1 MVRYLKRGA
10 DHLRKPDDSV
20 GARVKDLLGQVRD
33 GGEDAVRGLSREL
46 DAWEPASF
54 KIDWDVVLAARE
66 EMPSD
71 LLGHLTRAAERIRRF
86 AEEQLSTVRDMEI
99 ELEEGF
105 VAGHR
110 HIPVDSVGAYVAGGR
125 YQLVSSA
132 LMSVIPAKAAGVPR
146 VIAVVGPRHGV
157 GPSPSTLV
165 AADLAGADEIWSLGG
180 VQALGSLAYGCLPG
194 LPAVDMIVGA
204 GNDYVAEAKRQLFGT
219 VGIDLLAGP
228 SEVVIIADDTADAH
242 TVAVDLLAQA
252 EHGPTSPALLI
263 TTDEELAQ
271 SVLRAVEGPLST
283 WSTSEVAEAAWRT
296 YGSVAVVESAEE
308 AAAVS
313 DAFAGEHVHL
323 MVSDPEFYEGRL
335 RNYGCLFVGHSA
347 TVAFGD
353 KAAGPNH
360 TLPTQSAA
368 RYTGGLSALKFL
380 KTVTYQRFDESGGA
394 ALAADTA
401 AIARAEGMTGH
412 VVAAEL
418 RAGTRVVA

>member
-10 DHLRKPDDSV
+10 DHLRQPDDSV
-20 GARVKDLLGQVRD
+20 GTRVKDMLAQIRRD
-33 GGEDAVRGLSREL
+33 GEDAVRDMSVEL
-46 DAWEPASF
+46 DAWAPSSF
-54 KIDWDVVLAARE
+54 KIRPEVVLSARDQI
-66 EMPSD
+66 PPD

-86 AEEQLSTVRDMEI
+86 AEEQVSTVRDMEI
-99 ELEEGF
+99 ELEAGF

-132 LMSVIPAKAAGVPR
+132 LMSVIPAKVAGVPR
-146 VIAVVGPRHGV
+146 VVAVVGPRHGV

-165 AADLAGADEIWSLGG
+165 AADLAGADEIWCLGG
-180 VQALGSLAYGCLPG
+180 VQALGSLAYGCLPE

-228 SEVVIIADDTADAH
+228 SEVVIIADGTADAD

-252 EHGPTSPALLI
+252 EHGPTSPSLLI
-263 TTDEELAQ
+263 TTDEDLAQ
-271 SVLRAVEGPLST
+271 SVLRAVETPLST

-296 YGSVAVVESAEE
+296 FGTVAVVESREE
-308 AAAVS
+308 AVALS

-323 MVSDPEFYEGRL
+323 MVSEPEFFEGRL

-380 KTVTYQRFDESGGA
+380 KTVTYQRFGESGGA
-394 ALAADTA
+394 ALVADTA
-401 AIARAEGMTGH
+401 AIARAEGMVGH
-412 VVAAEL
+412 VAAAEL
-418 RAGTRVVA
+418 RAESTVVA